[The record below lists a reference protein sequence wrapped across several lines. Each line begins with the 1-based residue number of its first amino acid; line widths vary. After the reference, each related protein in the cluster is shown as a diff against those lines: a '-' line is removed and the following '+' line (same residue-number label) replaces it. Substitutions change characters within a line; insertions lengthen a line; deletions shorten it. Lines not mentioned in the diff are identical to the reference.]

1 MKSDFFK
8 IDTPEKYYILG
19 LLYSDG
25 YLGENSSNHK
35 EYVGLKLIDKQILD
49 DISKVTGCKEP
60 FKAGIT
66 SAGNQLYRIEF
77 RDSEVISDLKSIGL
91 HRRKTFTI
99 TYPNIPEEYHR
110 DFIRGV
116 FDGDGCIHFA
126 LKKGRYNSYVTN
138 FQIVGTFNLL
148 DGISEHIGVNARIV
162 PYRKVAKLLV
172 DKKSDVISIY
182 NYLYHDE
189 DCLCLQRK
197 HRHFNECVS
206 TIYDSQE
213 RQKTYIKKKQEPRMT
228 KDEFVMRAKAVH
240 GDKYDYTKT
249 IYKNNKFKITVI
261 CPIHGE
267 FEQTPLN
274 HLRGSGCRKCGFDLV
289 HDKNRV
295 LVDDFIKKAKE
306 VHGDKYD
313 YSKVVYKSSRENVCI
328 ICPEHGEFWQTPS
341 NHLCGRGCRK
351 CGLIRRS
358 AERRKKSV
366 DDVVNKNITNDGD
379 NIK

>member
-8 IDTPEKYYILG
+8 TDTAEKYYILG

-25 YLGENSSNHK
+25 YLCENSSSHK

-66 SAGNQLYRIEF
+66 SAGNQLYKIEF

-99 TYPNIPEEYHR
+99 TYPDIPEEYHR

-126 LKKGRYNSYVTN
+126 LKRGRCNSYVTN
-138 FQIVGTFNLL
+138 FQIIGTFNLL
-148 DGISEHIGVNARIV
+148 EGISEHIGVSVRIV

-197 HRHFNECVS
+197 HQHFNECVS

-228 KDEFVMRAKAVH
+228 KEEFVMRANDAEQPHFAGLVPEDDWAVQVQPAHAEGH
-240 GDKYDYTKT
+240 G
-249 IYKNNKFKITVI
+249 
-261 CPIHGE
+261 
-267 FEQTPLN
+267 QTARRAAVPETRRV
-274 HLRGSGCRKCGFDLV
+274 HLRKRLCLRGQP
-289 HDKNRV
+289 HW
-295 LVDDFIKKAKE
+295 
-306 VHGDKYD
+306 GDY
-313 YSKVVYKSSRENVCI
+313 
-328 ICPEHGEFWQTPS
+328 Q
-341 NHLCGRGCRK
+341 
-351 CGLIRRS
+351 
-358 AERRKKSV
+358 
-366 DDVVNKNITNDGD
+366 
-379 NIK
+379 

>member
-8 IDTPEKYYILG
+8 TDTAEKYYILG

-25 YLGENSSNHK
+25 YLCENSSNHK

-66 SAGNQLYRIEF
+66 SAGNQLYKIEF

-99 TYPNIPEEYHR
+99 TYPDIPEEYHR

-126 LKKGRYNSYVTN
+126 LKRGRYNSYVTN
-138 FQIVGTFNLL
+138 FQIIGTFNLL
-148 DGISEHIGVNARIV
+148 EGISEHIGVSVRIV

-172 DKKSDVISIY
+172 DKKGDVISIY

-197 HRHFNECVS
+197 HQHFNECVS

-228 KDEFVMRAKAVH
+228 KEEFVMRAKAVH

-249 IYKNNKFKITVI
+249 TYKNNKFKITVI

-274 HLRGSGCRKCGFDLV
+274 HLRGRGCRKCGFDLI

-295 LVDDFIKKAKE
+295 LMDDFIKKAKA

-313 YSKVVYKSSRENVCI
+313 YSKVVYKSSREKVCI

-341 NHLCGRGCRK
+341 NHLSGRGCRK

-358 AERRKKSV
+358 AERRKK
-366 DDVVNKNITNDGD
+366 KIEE
-379 NIK
+379 IK